1 MKVTLS
7 PCAPDAVRRP
17 STLKSPLFDLAQ
29 AIYDDCKQEVVV
41 EVLDSRGNREAM
53 FGAIDDDAI
62 LLF

>member
-7 PCAPDAVRRP
+7 PCAPDQVRRP

-29 AIYDDCKQEVVV
+29 TIYDDCKQDVVV
-41 EVLDSRGNREAM
+41 EVLDSHGNREAV

-62 LLF
+62 MLF